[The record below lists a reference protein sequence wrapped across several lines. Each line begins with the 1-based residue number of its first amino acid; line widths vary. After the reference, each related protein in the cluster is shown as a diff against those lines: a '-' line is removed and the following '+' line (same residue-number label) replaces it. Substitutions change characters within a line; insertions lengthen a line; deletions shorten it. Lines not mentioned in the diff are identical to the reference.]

1 MDYIRRSTEGFF
13 QLARMWLPVL
23 INQLSIP
30 VKIRKQTSRPL
41 VFEKEAANITIDTV
55 IFCFFVEFGI
65 FKTYL
70 LKILL
75 TPRILISV

>member
-1 MDYIRRSTEGFF
+1 MITKQKNLFQELENSDMDYIRRSTEGFF

-30 VKIRKQTSRPL
+30 VKTRKQTSRPL

-55 IFCFFVEFGI
+55 IFCFFVEF
-65 FKTYL
+65 
-70 LKILL
+70 
-75 TPRILISV
+75 